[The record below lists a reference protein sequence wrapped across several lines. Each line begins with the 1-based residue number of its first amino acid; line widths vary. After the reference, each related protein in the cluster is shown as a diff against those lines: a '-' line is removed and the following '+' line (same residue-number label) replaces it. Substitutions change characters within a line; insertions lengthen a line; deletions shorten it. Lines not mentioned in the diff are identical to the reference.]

1 MSKLKIAGI
10 TIKNVLGI
18 EELELHPDGNV
29 VQIMGGNGKGK
40 SSILQAFKGA
50 LGISDYSNLVRN
62 GAESGEVVIDLNDL
76 IISKKFKADGA
87 DTLNIKGRVSGTNAM
102 SNISSPAKVLKG
114 LFSPTSVD
122 PLALLAASPKN
133 LLDAVLNASPMT
145 VKGTNFSTI
154 IDGRNIDT
162 DCHALIAI
170 AEAQKVITEDRRDI
184 NRDLKN
190 AQTTATQLQGTLPD
204 ELPDTAE
211 IHSTIDNNNA
221 AIEGIQSESR
231 KAGRTVRQQ
240 YTEQI
245 QTLESRIEDLEE
257 ALAEAKA
264 DKAVLAKEQ
273 ELKVEQAQES
283 VLSKGDELYAENER
297 LQQQL
302 QSMAVFEN
310 TKKQIAGWN
319 DQVKAAQL
327 QSNKMTKALD
337 DLQSLKE
344 DLCKDLPIEGLE
356 IKDGMLCFNGVQ
368 FQTLN
373 TAAKVKLVVKLAELS
388 AGDLG
393 LIVIDNSE
401 ALDADTYE
409 LFIEEANKSDLMFV
423 VARVTEGDLT
433 IK

>member
-62 GAESGEVVIDLNDL
+62 GADSGEVVIDLNDL

-87 DTLNIKGRVSGTNAM
+87 DTLTIKGRVAGANAM

-145 VKGTNFSTI
+145 VKGTNFNTI
-154 IDGRNIDT
+154 IDGRKVDT

-204 ELPDTAE
+204 ELPDTAD
-211 IHSTIDNNNA
+211 IHSAIEDNNA

-273 ELKVEQAQES
+273 ELKVEQAQEA

-337 DLQSLKE
+337 DLQALKE
-344 DLCKDLPIEGLE
+344 KLCENLPIEGLE